1 MVRRVVTPSE
11 ILAMVLYGLSQ
22 KEYQETKTMM
32 RVGMYVL
39 RRKWPIRRLKVN
51 EIFRQVNS

>member
-1 MVRRVVTPSE
+1 MVTPSE

-22 KEYQETKTMM
+22 KEYHETKTMM